1 MQETILL
8 KPSALPIKN
17 PFLEIIFFVYSEQD
31 KSYLQKEETP
41 STFLRIMDRNL

>member
-1 MQETILL
+1 MQDVILL
-8 KPSALPIKN
+8 KPSALPTKR
-17 PFLEIIFFVYSEQD
+17 PFLEIFFFVYSEQD